1 MNGQIEIGGVTPT
14 RYFFSIAV
22 VLGLLFAMTSG
33 DDGHPALL
41 VGLQWQLQ
49 TLVPMALLIGAHML
63 LLRNTR
69 FAAMNRWFTLAASG
83 ILGGTLFAPLA
94 LAIDIW
100 LDPSLNLQHF
110 GAELPSEWLAV
121 VPPVA
126 LCWLALNAPW
136 QLGYRLQKADRP
148 DPEPVADAAAP
159 LSPEFLDLLPVER
172 RGRVLMLKSELH
184 YLQVV
189 TEQGSGLIL
198 YNLGD
203 AVEQMNEIPGMLVHR
218 SYWVAFD
225 AIEKMV
231 RKGRQGEL
239 HLRDGNR
246 VPVSRTRVAELS
258 RVLES
263 SVAPS

>member
-33 DDGHPALL
+33 DAGHSALL

-63 LLRNTR
+63 LLRSTG
-69 FAAMNRWFTLAASG
+69 FAALNRWFTLAVSG
-83 ILGGTLFAPLA
+83 VIGGSLFAPVA
-94 LAIDIW
+94 LAIDVW
-100 LDPSLNLQHF
+100 LDPTLGLHDF
-110 GAELPSEWLAV
+110 GSELPAEWLAV
-121 VPPVA
+121 VPPVT

-136 QLGYRLQKADRP
+136 QLGYRLQKAESP
-148 DPEPVADAAAP
+148 AEEGTNEAEATA
-159 LSPEFLDLLPVER
+159 LPEFVELLPADR
-172 RGRVLMLKSELH
+172 RGPVLMLKSELH

-203 AVEQMNEIPGMLVHR
+203 AVEQLAEVPGMLVHR

-225 AIEKMV
+225 AIERLL

-239 HLRDGNR
+239 ELRDGSR
-246 VPVSRTRVAELS
+246 VPVSRTRLAELS
-258 RVLES
+258 RRLEPE
-263 SVAPS
+263 AATA